1 MDPLDELRRETAE
14 HGYGIRLGGGSGGRA
29 AFVPPEHG
37 LLVIGPPRS
46 GKTSSLVVP
55 NVLSA
60 CGPVIATS
68 TKADL
73 LRTTAHARSRVGEC
87 LLFDPGGRTPPLP
100 GVRPVGWSP
109 LLASH
114 DWDGATLLAQTMVLT
129 ARPASERGE
138 AFHWSERAQALLAP
152 AFHAAALEEMG
163 MSRLAAMVDRRQGT
177 ELRAVLAR
185 HDVEIP
191 LRTLEGILETDER
204 EQSAIWSTAASIL
217 SAYRSER
224 AIASSTGEAVD
235 FERLVRG
242 GDTLYI
248 CSGSEDQRHAAP
260 LVAGLIRDVRAAA
273 YRAAAAGELGYA
285 CGSPPVLLVLDE
297 LANIAPLHDLPA
309 LVSEGG
315 SQGVVTLACL
325 QDLSQAVARW
335 GRLGEGFLSLFNTKV
350 VFPGVGDTR
359 TLEAFS
365 LLAGEHEVES
375 VTRTDGDRLAGL
387 AGLLGARHRQRRSVG
402 TRKERRLP
410 VDLIARGLPGHA
422 LCMDGARP
430 SFVETR
436 PWWQDRAV
444 RAAAG
449 EAPGHTR
456 AAGGAV
462 DWRGQRLGRGGVTRT
477 GR

>member
-14 HGYGIRLGGGSGGRA
+14 HGYGIRVGNGSGART

-60 CGPVIATS
+60 CGPVVATS

-73 LRTTAHARSRVGEC
+73 LRATCHARSRVGEC
-87 LLFDPGGRTPPLP
+87 LLFDPGGRTPPLA
-100 GVRPVGWSP
+100 GVRTVGWSP
-109 LLASH
+109 LLTSH

-129 ARPASERGE
+129 ARPASEHGE
-138 AFHWSERAQALLAP
+138 AYHWSERAQALLAP
-152 AFHAAALEEMG
+152 AFHAAALDEMG
-163 MSRLAAMVDRRQGT
+163 MARLAAMVDRRQGA

-224 AIASSTGEAVD
+224 ALASTTPEGVD
-235 FERLVRG
+235 FDGLVRG
-242 GDTLYI
+242 GDTLYL
-248 CSGSEDQRHAAP
+248 CSGSEAQRQAAP

-273 YRAAAAGELGYA
+273 YRAAAVGELGYA
-285 CGSPPVLLVLDE
+285 CGSPPLLLVLDE
-297 LANIAPLHDLPA
+297 LANIAPLHDLPT

-375 VTRTDGDRLAGL
+375 VTRTEGDRLTGL
-387 AGLLGARHRQRRSVG
+387 AGLLGARHPQRRSVG

-422 LCMDGARP
+422 LCMDGASP
-430 SFVETR
+430 SFVEMR
-436 PWWQDRAV
+436 PWWRDRVV

-449 EAPGHTR
+449 HTPGQAR
-456 AAGGAV
+456 ERGGATGPSGPALSRAGV
-462 DWRGQRLGRGGVTRT
+462 ARGGR
-477 GR
+477 